1 MRRLWAIA
9 VSLLLAASMPV
20 LAQRG
25 GGGHASAGGHGGFSG
40 GHAGGFSGGHSFG
53 GFHSGSS
60 FAPRSYSRS
69 FSRGPIAS
77 RGFNRGVNRGFNRG
91 TNFRI
96 RTYGFGNN
104 CYGYRCGYGSG
115 WGYPYL
121 YGGIDSYWW
130 WDNDSDNGYDP
141 GQPYNYDNGLA
152 NQMQQQGIPLRPPD
166 PEDQN
171 YSARSMPQHHE
182 ERTEA
187 STPTVL
193 VFRDQHTQDVQNYAI
208 VGETLWTFAPQKTQ
222 KIPLDDLDLPA
233 TRKVND
239 ERGVTFRIP
248 NAGEGQ

>member
-1 MRRLWAIA
+1 VVTHLPEVTAASAVVTQAVLAEAIPSA
-9 VSLLLAASMPV
+9 ASTPVPALLPVPTRTASLAAQS
-20 LAQRG
+20 
-25 GGGHASAGGHGGFSG
+25 
-40 GHAGGFSGGHSFG
+40 
-53 GFHSGSS
+53 
-60 FAPRSYSRS
+60 PR
-69 FSRGPIAS
+69 
-77 RGFNRGVNRGFNRG
+77 

-193 VFRDQHTQDVQNYAI
+193 VFRDQHTQEVQNYAI

-233 TRKVND
+233 TQKVND